1 MRGRLVAVWC
11 TLFGLLCGAAA
22 AVEPYLAPPI
32 QSGAIEVTLVPTAG
46 VTPGAPVVVSFGV
59 PFPRD
64 SISAAGLATLRVT
77 AGGSEI
83 AAFVTALTPW
93 RHRRQPALDGTSVRV
108 VLVQVER
115 SFASL
120 AERQTLTVSWGGAL
134 RTLDRPQRA
143 LRAQTHYL
151 VNDGAFSTADNVQE
165 PRVYALLPPAWL
177 TRGVLRSNRALTF
190 DGANP
195 EVRDNPASVDAI
207 SSWPGFTE
215 ADRALKNNGYSA
227 VNRDDPAVSGGN
239 LCPFKTAFEPWLY
252 DRPATLFTWYLRSG
266 HFAPLQEAMRNAE
279 FYRGRVNASGGFTL
293 NPSDNKYSFNESLA
307 YAFWLSGDATFLP
320 EIQRTAD
327 AHNSTQH
334 AWTPNLGFWTE
345 RAVAFK
351 LMAHSVAWEIDG
363 SSTRAA
369 SIDAIVS
376 ALGAH
381 QDGAGGLI
389 PSTGRIDG
397 GWYHTGA
404 QHGDWDAAAY
414 GGSLW
419 MTALLT
425 DALRRAW
432 MADEGA
438 GIAQMLRRSGFFLR
452 AGLRTQ
458 VGQYDG
464 ASTRAPRYVIAFD
477 GSDFAAEPPLHDEE
491 HALDVSAALAWA
503 DYFGA
508 LLGQRDPLLAA
519 EVEAVYDTYDL
530 GVNFWIRPAAPASGL
545 TAFRVSPWRKWG
557 WEHRTSDGLGWAAAA
572 VLPGTGDLLFA
583 NGFEP

>member
-1 MRGRLVAVWC
+1 MLSGLWSSAWAVA
-11 TLFGLLCGAAA
+11 
-22 AVEPYLAPPI
+22 PYLAPAV
-32 QSGAIEVTLVPTAG
+32 STGTIEVTLVPTAG
-46 VTPGAPVVVSFGV
+46 VTPGVPVIASFGV
-59 PFPRD
+59 PIPRG
-64 SISAAGLATLRVT
+64 SITAAGLDTLRVT
-77 AGGSEI
+77 VGGNEI
-83 AAFVTALTPW
+83 AAFVTELTPW
-93 RHRRQPALDGTSVRV
+93 RHRRQPVLDGASVRV
-108 VLVQVER
+108 ALVQVER

-120 AERQTLTVSWGGAL
+120 AERQTLSVAWGGPP

-151 VNDGAFSTADNVQE
+151 VNDAAFGSADNVQE
-165 PRVYALLPPAWL
+165 PRVYALLPSVWL
-177 TRGVLRSNRALTF
+177 SRGVLRSNQALAF
-190 DGANP
+190 DVANP
-195 EVRDNPASVDAI
+195 EARDNPASVDAI
-207 SSWPGFTE
+207 SSWPGYTE
-215 ADRALKNNGYSA
+215 ADRALKNNGYS
-227 VNRDDPAVSGGN
+227 VLNRDDPAVTSGN
-239 LCPFKTAFEPWLY
+239 LCPFKSAFEPWLY

-279 FYRGRVNASGGFTL
+279 FYRVRVNASGGFTL

-351 LMAHSVAWEIDG
+351 LNAHSVAWEIDG
-363 SSTRAA
+363 SSARAA
-369 SIDAIVS
+369 SIDAIVN

-381 QDGAGGLI
+381 QNGAGGLI
-389 PSTGRIDG
+389 PSGGRVDG

-404 QHGDWDAAAY
+404 QHGDWDATAY

-432 MADEGA
+432 IADEGA
-438 GIAQMLRRSGFFLR
+438 GIGQMLRRSGFFLR

-464 ASTRAPRYVIAFD
+464 ASTRAPRYVIAYD
-477 GSDFAAEPPLHDEE
+477 GSDFALEAPLHDEE

-508 LLGQRDPLLAA
+508 LQGQRDAQLAA
-519 EVEAVYDTYDL
+519 EVDAVYDTYDL
-530 GVNFWIRPAAPASGL
+530 GVNFWVRPAAPASGL
-545 TAFRVSPWRKWG
+545 TAFRVNPWRKWG

-572 VLPGTGDLLFA
+572 VLAGGTGDLLFA
-583 NGFEP
+583 SGFEP